1 MEKLNQYMMERA
13 LPRSL
18 QVTLRKY
25 YRYFWSRRTVFEH
38 EEEILSDLRSVRKSS
53 MRVGQAGW

>member
-1 MEKLNQYMMERA
+1 MEKLNHYMTERA

-18 QVTLRKY
+18 QVSIRKY

-38 EEEILSDLRSVRKSS
+38 EEEILSDLRSVLPR
-53 MRVGQAGW
+53 